1 MILTPHSFSSVPPAR
16 GFWVGARNPVRGAG
30 ATHRSLLSQQHLHP
44 HPQNSEIKI
53 FSAKKWQN
61 KNGTPTLRN
70 QQVILSN
77 HVAELY
83 GVETREI
90 NQAVKNNPDKFPEG
104 YIIELNKKEK
114 EEVIKNFDNL
124 GNLLYS
130 PAPPKAFTE
139 KGLYMLA
146 TIQIPCG

>member
-1 MILTPHSFSSVPPAR
+1 MKNFYMI
-16 GFWVGARNPVRGAG
+16 
-30 ATHRSLLSQQHLHP
+30 
-44 HPQNSEIKI
+44 I
-53 FSAKKWQN
+53 FSAKIWQN

-70 QQVILSN
+70 QEVILSN

-90 NQAVKNNPDKFPEG
+90 NQAVKNNPEIFPEG
-104 YIIELNKKEK
+104 YIIGLNKKEK
-114 EEVIKNFDNL
+114 EEVIKIFDNL
-124 GNLLYS
+124 GNILYS
-130 PAPPKAFTE
+130 PAPPKPFTE